1 MPVDIDAEVLR
12 ARTES
17 GYAVGVERTCDG
29 LALISA
35 FYVGEVVTSLFK
47 QASGKASGKADVLMY
62 STINGAIG
70 CLSPVDDL
78 EKLKTL
84 VAMESLIIGRGVSLV
99 GRIVDDF
106 RSSFVPSLV
115 GEGRASEG

>member
-1 MPVDIDAEVLR
+1 M
-12 ARTES
+12 
-17 GYAVGVERTCDG
+17 
-29 LALISA
+29 ALISA
-35 FYVGEVVTSLFK
+35 FYMGEVVTSLFK

-115 GEGRASEG
+115 GEGRVSEG

>member
-1 MPVDIDAEVLR
+1 M
-12 ARTES
+12 
-17 GYAVGVERTCDG
+17 
-29 LALISA
+29 ALISA

-84 VAMESLIIGRGVSLV
+84 VAMESLIIGRGVRRQNC
-99 GRIVDDF
+99 GRFQEFV
-106 RSSFVPSLV
+106 RSQPRRR
-115 GEGRASEG
+115 GKSE